1 MPSKATAFALI
12 GDRYHNSDYIRT
24 ALRRTLV
31 EGLGLTIDFTDDVTQ
46 LNAENLTGY
55 RLLILFRDG
64 MTWPNGYG
72 ETAFWNGRADVVPIT
87 SEPPVPQQEVRM
99 EYWMTEAQGQA
110 IRAFVEGG
118 GSALLMHN
126 VTYIATKNADFRHTL
141 GAATE
146 GHPPVRPFKV
156 AITNQAHPITARA
169 SDFVV
174 TDEQHYMTYDGD
186 PAHVLMRSHNEDGL
200 TFKELGT
207 SCEAGWA
214 YDYGQGRVCYLAP
227 GHTIPALWN
236 PTYVGIQQNAVRW
249 LLRQI

>member
-1 MPSKATAFALI
+1 MPGKSTAFALI

-24 ALRRTLV
+24 ALRRTLG
-31 EGLGLTIDFTDDVTQ
+31 EGIHLSIDFTDDVTR
-46 LNAENLTGY
+46 LSAETLAGY

-72 ETAFWNGRADVVPIT
+72 ESVFWNGPSASVPIT
-87 SEPPVPQQEVRM
+87 SEPPLPAQEIRM
-99 EYWMTEAQGQA
+99 EYWMTEAQGLA
-110 IRAFVEGG
+110 VRAFVEQG

-126 VTYIATKNADFRHTL
+126 VTYIATKNANFRHTL

-156 AITNQAHPITARA
+156 EITAPDHPIMQGAT
-169 SDFVV
+169 DFVV

-186 PAHVLMRSHNEDGL
+186 PGHVLMRSRNEDGL
-200 TFKELGT
+200 DYKGLGT
-207 SCEAGWA
+207 TCEAGWA

-236 PTYVGIQQNAVRW
+236 PVYVGIQQNAVRW
-249 LLRQI
+249 LLRQL

>member
-1 MPSKATAFALI
+1 
-12 GDRYHNSDYIRT
+12 
-24 ALRRTLV
+24 
-31 EGLGLTIDFTDDVTQ
+31 
-46 LNAENLTGY
+46 
-55 RLLILFRDG
+55 
-64 MTWPNGYG
+64 
-72 ETAFWNGRADVVPIT
+72 
-87 SEPPVPQQEVRM
+87 M
-99 EYWMTEAQGQA
+99 EYWMTAAQGQA
-110 IRAFVEGG
+110 VRAFVEGG

-146 GHPPVRPFKV
+146 GHPPVRAYKV
-156 AITNQAHPITARA
+156 AITNRTHPITQGA

-236 PTYVGIQQNAVRW
+236 PAYVDIQQNAVRW

>member
-1 MPSKATAFALI
+1 MPNQATAFALI

-24 ALRRTLV
+24 ALRRTLAQ
-31 EGLGLTIDFTDDVTQ
+31 GLGLDIDFTDDVTL
-46 LNAENLTGY
+46 LNAENLSGY

-64 MTWPNGYG
+64 MIWPNGYG
-72 ETAFWNGRADVVPIT
+72 ESAFWNGRADVVPIT
-87 SEPPVPQQEVRM
+87 SDPPLPALETRM
-99 EYWMTEAQGQA
+99 EYWMTAAQGKA
-110 IRAFVEGG
+110 VRSFVEQG

-126 VTYIATKNADFRHTL
+126 VTYIATDNADFRHTL

-146 GHPPVRPFKV
+146 GHPPVRAFKV
-156 AITNQAHPITARA
+156 EITNRAHPIMQGA

-174 TDEQHYMTYDGD
+174 TDEQHYMTYDND
-186 PAHVLMRSHNEDGL
+186 PQHVLMRSHNEDGL
-200 TFKELGT
+200 TYKELGT

-227 GHTIPALWN
+227 GHTIAALWN
-236 PTYVGIQQNAVRW
+236 PVYVGIQQNAVRW

>member
-1 MPSKATAFALI
+1 MPGKSTAFALI

-24 ALRRTLV
+24 ALRRTLG
-31 EGLGLTIDFTDDVTQ
+31 EGINLSIDFTDDVTR
-46 LNAENLTGY
+46 LSAETLASY

-72 ETAFWNGRADVVPIT
+72 ESVFWNGPSASVPIT
-87 SEPPVPQQEVRM
+87 SEPPLPAQEIRM
-99 EYWMTEAQGQA
+99 EYWMTEAQGLA
-110 IRAFVEGG
+110 VHAFVEQG

-126 VTYIATKNADFRHTL
+126 VTYIATKNANFRHTL

-156 AITNQAHPITARA
+156 EITAPAHPIMQGAT
-169 SDFVV
+169 DFVV

-186 PAHVLMRSHNEDGL
+186 PGHVFMRSRNEDGL
-200 TFKELGT
+200 DYKGLGT
-207 SCEAGWA
+207 TCEAGWA

-236 PTYVGIQQNAVRW
+236 PVYVGIQQNAVRW

>member
-1 MPSKATAFALI
+1 MPGKSTAFALI

-24 ALRRTLV
+24 ALRRTLG
-31 EGLGLTIDFTDDVTQ
+31 EGINLSIDFTDDVTR
-46 LNAENLTGY
+46 LSAETLASY

-72 ETAFWNGRADVVPIT
+72 ESVFWNGPSASVPIT
-87 SEPPVPQQEVRM
+87 SEPPLPAQEIRM
-99 EYWMTEAQGQA
+99 EYWMTEAQGLA
-110 IRAFVEGG
+110 VRAFVEQG

-126 VTYIATKNADFRHTL
+126 VTYIATKNANFRHTL

-156 AITNQAHPITARA
+156 EITAPAHPIMQGAT
-169 SDFVV
+169 DFVV

-186 PAHVLMRSHNEDGL
+186 PGHVFMRSRNEDGL
-200 TFKELGT
+200 DYKGLGT
-207 SCEAGWA
+207 TCEAGWA

-236 PTYVGIQQNAVRW
+236 PVYVGIQQNAVRW